1 MIDSL
6 PSDLY
11 TIIVKMKSCSF
22 KYMRYYD
29 LVAACLLLFSVI
41 FYVVVYVTMSSIAPE
56 IQQAANFD
64 YSSWIILLLVLFAIV
79 FLLFFAISS
88 FQWFELVMASNN
100 KIVQE
105 LIYILGLGE
114 SDEEKEE
121 HLEQTLQAIPVDIVK
136 DSDSMESIYGFGHD
150 ENQKWTYAGKKP
162 KVAATVADEKTNE
175 AERTDSLEENGAIE
189 SNDN

>member
-1 MIDSL
+1 M
-6 PSDLY
+6 
-11 TIIVKMKSCSF
+11 
-22 KYMRYYD
+22 
-29 LVAACLLLFSVI
+29 VAACLLLFSVI

-88 FQWFELVMASNN
+88 IQWFELVMASNN

-114 SDEEKEE
+114 LDEEKEE
-121 HLEQTLQAIPVDIVK
+121 HLEQTLQAIPMDIVK

-150 ENQKWTYAGKKP
+150 ENEKWTFAGVKP
-162 KVAATVADEKTNE
+162 KVAETIVDEKTE
-175 AERTDSLEENGAIE
+175 SVEEIRE
-189 SNDN
+189 VE

>member
-1 MIDSL
+1 
-6 PSDLY
+6 
-11 TIIVKMKSCSF
+11 MKSCSF

-64 YSSWIILLLVLFAIV
+64 FSSWNILLLLLFAIV
-79 FLLFFAISS
+79 FMLFFAISS
-88 FQWFELVMASNN
+88 IQWFELVMASNN